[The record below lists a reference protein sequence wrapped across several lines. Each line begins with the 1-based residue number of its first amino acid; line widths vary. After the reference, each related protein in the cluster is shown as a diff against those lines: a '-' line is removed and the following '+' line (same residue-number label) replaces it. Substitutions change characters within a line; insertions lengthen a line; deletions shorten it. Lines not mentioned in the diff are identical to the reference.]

1 MSYPSTRKYPRT
13 LQEAFP
19 GRDAS
24 YACSIER
31 HRRWHAAGDVLAAV
45 ALAIMLGA
53 TLACWWSS

>member
-24 YACSIER
+24 YACAIER
-31 HRRWHAAGDVLAAV
+31 HRRWHAAGDVLAGIGLAV
-45 ALAIMLGA
+45 MLAF